1 MFSKFNHLS
10 IRAKVISA
18 FAVALCCAVGLGLFA
33 INGVRH
39 MNADSEDIR
48 INWLPSIQLL
58 GEMRGAAERVRLN
71 QGAILL
77 ATTEEQRAM
86 AKHLVEEQRAAYDKM
101 RQEYES
107 AISTPEERQL
117 VDVMDAALS
126 NYQEL
131 SQHYDQLIAAGKRD
145 EASAIFMGD
154 MFDSMKKFRDAL
166 RKDFDFNESGGQ
178 RVADES
184 VANGNATYHWI
195 LVVLGLAALICLG
208 AGWAIVHSVSQP
220 IAAMTEAMG
229 RLARRD
235 MTAQI
240 IGLGRGDE
248 IGAMAKAVEVF
259 KDSMVESERLAAARA
274 AEQTAKEQRTKLV
287 GDLVGNFETK
297 VGQLVGHLAA
307 ASTELEATARAMTES
322 AKQTDQQAGT
332 VASAAEEAS
341 VNVQT
346 VASAAEE
353 LTASI
358 AEITRRVADSSRIA
372 SKAADDAQHTDGVV
386 RALAESAQ
394 KIGDVVGLIT
404 SIAGQTNLLALNATI
419 EAARAGDAGKGFAVV
434 ASEVKSLANQT
445 AKATEE
451 IGEQVRQIQ
460 GATGEAVKAIESIV
474 STIGEMSAIA
484 TAIAAAVEE
493 QGAATQE
500 IARNVQQAATG
511 TKDVTLNIATVSQA
525 ASETGASASQVLDAS
540 TELSR
545 RSEQLS
551 AEVNSFTTAV
561 RAA

>member
-1 MFSKFNHLS
+1 MFSKFSHLS
-10 IRAKVISA
+10 IRTKVISI
-18 FAVALCCAVGLGLFA
+18 FAVVLGCAVGLGLFA
-33 INGVRH
+33 INGVEH
-39 MNADSEDIR
+39 MNAKGEDIHT
-48 INWLPSIQLL
+48 NWLPSIRQL
-58 GEMRGAAERVRLN
+58 GEMALNAERVRTN
-71 QGAILL
+71 QSTLLL
-77 ATTEEQRAM
+77 AETDVERDRAR
-86 AKHLVEEQRAAYDKM
+86 KIIETQRAAYEKM
-101 RQEYES
+101 RQDYDK
-107 AISTPEERQL
+107 AIRSTEERQIATG
-117 VDVMDAALS
+117 MDASARA
-126 NYQEL
+126 YQEL
-131 SQHYDQLIAAGKRD
+131 SQRFDQLIAAGKRD
-145 EASAIFMGD
+145 EAIAFYTGEMRGGMD
-154 MFDSMKKFRDAL
+154 RFRDSI
-166 RKDFDFNESGGQ
+166 RKDFDFNVQSGQ
-178 RVADES
+178 RVADEAS
-184 VANGNATYHWI
+184 VYGAETYRWI
-195 LVVLGLAALICLG
+195 LIILVLTALICFG
-208 AGWAIVHSVSQP
+208 AGWVIVHDVSGP
-220 IAAMTEAMG
+220 VAAMTEAMR
-229 RLARRD
+229 RLARRELN
-235 MTAQI
+235 TEI
-240 IGLGRGDE
+240 VCLGRGDE

-274 AEQTAKEQRTKLV
+274 AEEAAKEQRARLIE
-287 GDLVGNFETK
+287 DLVGHFETK

-307 ASTELEATARAMTES
+307 ASTQLEATARAMTDS
-322 AKQTDQQAGT
+322 ARQTDHQAGT
-332 VASAAEEAS
+332 VSAAAEQAS
-341 VNVQT
+341 MNVQT
-346 VASAAEE
+346 VAAAAEE
-353 LTASI
+353 LTSSI

-372 SKAADDAQHTDGVV
+372 GKAADDARHTDGVV

-511 TKDVTLNIATVSQA
+511 TKDVTLNIASVSQA
-525 ASETGASASQVLDAS
+525 VSETGASATQVLDAS

-551 AEVNSFTTAV
+551 AEVNSFTAAV